1 MGKVVV
7 TFKLEEEVYSKL
19 RNMTKSEGR
28 GVSGILREALTDWLG
43 KKKSTSA
50 SDFIAFI
57 KEQKNNGKTW
67 VEISFLLLA
76 RYGISLSKDQLKSL
90 SKMEWYYNVIP
101 LYRFLQMTIDEVG
114 TSRLDGCQLGSSGNW
129 KWGNLTM
136 PDKINAQPFSVGK
149 SRIR

>member
-50 SDFIAFI
+50 SGFIAFI

-90 SKMEWYYNVIP
+90 SRME
-101 LYRFLQMTIDEVG
+101 
-114 TSRLDGCQLGSSGNW
+114 
-129 KWGNLTM
+129 
-136 PDKINAQPFSVGK
+136 
-149 SRIR
+149 